1 MWKYNKGEWS
11 EIYTFAYILSSGI
24 LYAADKDLNKLEEI
38 YFPVIKVIREEVA
51 GQPID
56 YQTGDI
62 IRIYKG
68 EELLKEVNKLDFEE
82 IVAKLYREIPNG
94 SRAFEIDG
102 IEDFFNGVYCEKVKA
117 NSTKKEDIT
126 FGKQP
131 RFFQHV
137 LRFTAVAASIILVFF
152 IANIHSEHKISEKK
166 NSNLQVLSQ
175 AQKPLVD
182 NEICPTIISDE
193 EIDAIQD
200 EVDRHFELM
209 TKEMNKFEQELQN

>member
-68 EELLKEVNKLDFEE
+68 EELLKEVNNLSLLN
-82 IVAKLYREIPNG
+82 IA
-94 SRAFEIDG
+94 S
-102 IEDFFNGVYCEKVKA
+102 FF
-117 NSTKKEDIT
+117 T
-126 FGKQP
+126 FRLP
-131 RFFQHV
+131 FQ
-137 LRFTAVAASIILVFF
+137 IY
-152 IANIHSEHKISEKK
+152 
-166 NSNLQVLSQ
+166 
-175 AQKPLVD
+175 
-182 NEICPTIISDE
+182 
-193 EIDAIQD
+193 
-200 EVDRHFELM
+200 
-209 TKEMNKFEQELQN
+209 